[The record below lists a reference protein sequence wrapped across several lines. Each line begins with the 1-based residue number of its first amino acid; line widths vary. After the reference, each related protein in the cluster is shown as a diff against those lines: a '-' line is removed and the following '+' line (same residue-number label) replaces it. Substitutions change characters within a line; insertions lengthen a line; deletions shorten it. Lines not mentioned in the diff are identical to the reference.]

1 MKWILVVVALA
12 NGDLPH
18 SRIIES
24 SGLVEKNLVFNSLK
38 ECQEADP
45 MGAIISDDI
54 QGQMMCLAVDLS
66 KSKNVK

>member
-24 SGLVEKNLVFNSLK
+24 SGLEKKLVFNSLK

-45 MGAIISDDI
+45 MSAIISDDI